1 MNALAQEQLQR
12 QADSIPILKR
22 EIERE
27 FYESIKFCNCCQR
40 PGEWK
45 KKCGRCKEA
54 YYCSREC
61 QKWAWP
67 VHKRHC
73 YAPGA
78 ERPPRPARKPAPKKP
93 DVVREEQ
100 VDLTDKALR
109 VFFLEGCTDIDAATE
124 KCRRA
129 LPATFERAFVSGGN
143 GATVVLEAP
152 DKKLLEREDVLTF
165 HVAKVFCEMKAKPFS
180 LPEKFIV
187 PLSKTPP
194 ILPSVKLDDAT
205 PVAFAGFCGLG
216 EAFVKAITS
225 DKTLL
230 SKLAG
235 SGSVSR
241 LAGYDDNDVPKPCKG
256 MPSACLIFFA
266 GLHDEFPD
274 LPKLF
279 AHVHGSCRNNI
290 VAAALAK
297 KALFYRVE
305 AIDEYASPVASKECL
320 VNSRGVAIDCA
331 RAFASATLCELA
343 SLNERELELRYG
355 VEVASSTVSCSGK
368 LLE

>member
-12 QADSIPILKR
+12 QADSVPLLKR

-27 FYESIKFCNCCQR
+27 FYASVKFCNSCQR

-45 KKCGRCKEA
+45 KFCGRCKEA

-67 VHKRHC
+67 VHKKHC
-73 YAPGA
+73 YEPGA
-78 ERPPRPARKPAPKKP
+78 ERPARPPPKKP
-93 DVVREEQ
+93 VPRPKADVVREEQ

-109 VFFLEGCTDIDAATE
+109 VFYLEGCTDIDAATE

-129 LPATFERAFVSGGN
+129 LPATFERAFVT
-143 GATVVLEAP
+143 GATGSTVVLEAP
-152 DKKLLEREDVLTF
+152 DKKLLEREDVLVH
-165 HVAKVFCEMKAKPFS
+165 HVAKVFQEMKAKPFS

-194 ILPSVKLDDAT
+194 TLPPVYLDDAV

-216 EAFVKAITS
+216 EAFVKAITT

-235 SGSVSR
+235 SGAVSR
-241 LAGYDDNDVPKPCKG
+241 LAGYDDGDIPKPCKG
-256 MPSACLIFFA
+256 MEGACLIFFA

-279 AHVHGSCRNNI
+279 AHVHGSCRNNV

-305 AIDEYASPVASKECL
+305 AIDEYASPVASKECI

-343 SLNERELELRYG
+343 ALNERELEARYA
-355 VEVASSTVSCSGK
+355 VEVASTVSSK

>member
-1 MNALAQEQLQR
+1 M
-12 QADSIPILKR
+12 
-22 EIERE
+22 
-27 FYESIKFCNCCQR
+27 
-40 PGEWK
+40 
-45 KKCGRCKEA
+45 
-54 YYCSREC
+54 
-61 QKWAWP
+61 
-67 VHKRHC
+67 HKRHC
-73 YAPGA
+73 YAPGD
-78 ERPPRPARKPAPKKP
+78 ERPSKPPPKKAPPKKP
-93 DVVREEQ
+93 DVIREEQ

-109 VFFLEGCTDIDAATE
+109 VFFLEGCGCVDAATE

-129 LPATFERAFVSGGN
+129 LPETFERAFVTGAT

-152 DKKLLEREDVLTF
+152 DKKPLAREDVLTF
-165 HVAKVFCEMKAKPFS
+165 HVAKVLEEMKSKPFA

-187 PLSKTPP
+187 PLTKTPP
-194 ILPSVKLDDAT
+194 TLPEVKLDEAI

-235 SGSVSR
+235 TGSVSR
-241 LAGYDDNDVPKPCKG
+241 LAGYDEGDVPTPCRG

-279 AHVHGSCRNNI
+279 AHVHGSCRNNV
-290 VAAALAK
+290 VAAAIAR

-305 AIDEYASPVASKECL
+305 AIDEYASPVASKECI

-343 SLNERELELRYG
+343 ALDERELDLRYA
-355 VEVASSTVSCSGK
+355 VASSGK